1 MQFWL
6 TGGGRSDIILFKIT
20 DAPAVTCGNANG
32 GSNDMEN
39 TKTFGSVV
47 KRLAKR
53 YFIDAMGAMA
63 QGLFASLLIGTIFKA
78 IGMIPNFEIFATI
91 GGFAQAMAGPA
102 MAMAIAYSLGAHPL
116 VMFASAAVGYA
127 ANSEGGAGGPLAVFF
142 IAIITVEIGMLVSK
156 KTKIDIIVTPFVTLL
171 AGGVLAVFAAPVI
184 GEIVGY
190 IKDFIGWAA
199 LQAPF
204 VSALIISVVIGIAL
218 TLPIS
223 SAAICLSLGLTGS
236 IATGGSEGLAIAG
249 AAAVAGCCAQMIGFA
264 VSSFRENK
272 WGGLLSQ
279 GIGTS
284 MLQMPNIIKNP
295 CIWIAPILTSAI
307 TGPLAV
313 CVFGLRMYDA
323 AAINSG
329 MGTCGLL
336 GPIGMILGWID
347 QNNGYTGELGALQWI
362 RLLLVCFILPA
373 VLTPLFDLIMRKL
386 GLVKDGD
393 MKLNL

>member
-1 MQFWL
+1 
-6 TGGGRSDIILFKIT
+6 
-20 DAPAVTCGNANG
+20 
-32 GSNDMEN
+32 MEQSS
-39 TKTFGSVV
+39 SVGAIA

-78 IGMIPNFEIFATI
+78 IGMIQNFEIFATV

-116 VMFASAAVGYA
+116 VMFSAAAVGYA

-142 IAIITVEIGMLVSK
+142 IAIIAVEVGMLVSK
-156 KTKIDIIVTPFVTLL
+156 KTKVDIIVTPFITLIT
-171 AGGVLAVFAAPVI
+171 GGVLAVYVAPIV
-184 GEIVGY
+184 GELVGY

-204 VSALIISVVIGIAL
+204 ISALIISVVIGIAL

-236 IATGGSEGLAIAG
+236 VVAGGSEGLAIAG
-249 AAAVAGCCAQMIGFA
+249 AAAVAGCSAQMIGFA
-264 VSSFRENK
+264 VASFRENK

-336 GPIGMILGWID
+336 GPIGMILGWVD
-347 QNNGYTGELGALQWI
+347 KNNGYTGALGALQWI
-362 RLLLVCFILPA
+362 GLVLVCFVLPA
-373 VLTPLFDLIMRKL
+373 VLTPLFNLVMRKL
-386 GLVKDGD
+386 NLVKDGD
-393 MKLNL
+393 MTLSL